1 MKGENMNQIIKS
13 SIFLLWS
20 FLFMNTSVSARIGIM
35 GALNEEIKML
45 KDEMKL
51 TKEIKIAGR
60 VFYLGKL
67 EGKEIVLVEAGM
79 GKVNAAITSQL
90 LITQFKVEKIIFTGI
105 AGGVSP
111 DLGIGDLVIATKVA
125 QHDYGSIGS
134 QGFFPFRPGT
144 LPVGEVN
151 IESVYFKTDE
161 KLLNIAMSAS
171 DGITLNKLPEGT
183 ILSNE
188 GRIPKI
194 VSGIIVTGDQFVV
207 SKIKRKWLFETFNA
221 LATEMEGGAV
231 AQVCE
236 INNIPFLLIRSISDL
251 ANEDAE
257 VNFNKF
263 VDYAAKNS
271 VLLVKKILSKI

>member
-1 MKGENMNQIIKS
+1 
-13 SIFLLWS
+13 
-20 FLFMNTSVSARIGIM
+20 MNTSVSARIGIM

-90 LITQFKVEKIIFTGI
+90 LITKFKVEKIIFTGI

-111 DLGIGDLVIATKVA
+111 ELGIGDLVIATKVA
-125 QHDYGSIGS
+125 QHDYGSINP

-161 KLLNIAMSAS
+161 KLLNIAMTAS
-171 DGITLNKLPEGT
+171 VGIKLNKLPEGT

-188 GRIPKI
+188 ERIPKI
-194 VSGIIVTGDQFVV
+194 VSGIIVTGDQFIV

-257 VNFNKF
+257 INFNKF

>member
-1 MKGENMNQIIKS
+1 MIGENMNQIKKGR
-13 SIFLLWS
+13 IFLLLC
-20 FLFMNTSVSARIGIM
+20 FLFMNTSLSARIGIM

-90 LITQFKVEKIIFTGI
+90 LITKFKVEKIIFTGI

-111 DLGIGDLVIATKVA
+111 ELGIGDLVIATKVA
-125 QHDYGSIGS
+125 QHDYGSINP

-161 KLLNIAMSAS
+161 KLLNIAMTAS
-171 DGITLNKLPEGT
+171 VGIKLNKLPEGT

-194 VSGIIVTGDQFVV
+194 VSGIIVTGDQFIV

-257 VNFNKF
+257 INFNKF

>member
-1 MKGENMNQIIKS
+1 MNQIIKS

-90 LITQFKVEKIIFTGI
+90 LITQLKVEKIIFTGI

-125 QHDYGSIGS
+125 QHDYGSIGP

>member
-1 MKGENMNQIIKS
+1 MNQIKKG
-13 SIFLLWS
+13 SIFLLLC

-90 LITQFKVEKIIFTGI
+90 LITKFKVEKIIFTGI

-111 DLGIGDLVIATKVA
+111 ELGIGDLVIATKVA
-125 QHDYGSIGS
+125 QHDYGSINP

-161 KLLNIAMSAS
+161 KLLNIAMTAS
-171 DGITLNKLPEGT
+171 VGIKLNKLPEGT

-188 GRIPKI
+188 ERIPKI
-194 VSGIIVTGDQFVV
+194 VSGIIVTGDQFIV

-257 VNFNKF
+257 INFNKF

>member
-1 MKGENMNQIIKS
+1 MNQIKKG
-13 SIFLLWS
+13 SIFLLLC

-90 LITQFKVEKIIFTGI
+90 LITKFKVEKIIFTGI

-111 DLGIGDLVIATKVA
+111 ELGIGDLVIATKVA
-125 QHDYGSIGS
+125 QHDYGSINP

-161 KLLNIAMSAS
+161 KLLNIAMTAS
-171 DGITLNKLPEGT
+171 VGIKLNKLPEGT

-188 GRIPKI
+188 ERIPKI
-194 VSGIIVTGDQFVV
+194 VSGIIVTGDQFIV

>member
-1 MKGENMNQIIKS
+1 
-13 SIFLLWS
+13 
-20 FLFMNTSVSARIGIM
+20 M
-35 GALNEEIKML
+35 GALNEEIKLL
-45 KDEMKL
+45 KDEMKII
-51 TKEIKIAGR
+51 KEVKIAGR

-90 LITQFKVEKIIFTGI
+90 LITKFKVEKIIFTGI

-125 QHDYGSIGS
+125 QHDYGSIGP
-134 QGFFPFRPGT
+134 QGFSPFRPGT
-144 LPVGEVN
+144 LPEGKVN
-151 IESVYFKTDE
+151 IESVYFKIDE
-161 KLLNIAMSAS
+161 KLLNIAMTVSG
-171 DGITLNKLPEGT
+171 GITLDKLPEGT
-183 ILSNE
+183 IVSKE
-188 GRIPKI
+188 RRIPKI

-207 SKIKRKWLFETFNA
+207 SKIKRKWLLETFNA

-251 ANEDAE
+251 ADKDAE
-257 VNFNKF
+257 INFEKF
-263 VDYAAKNS
+263 VDYAARNS

>member
-1 MKGENMNQIIKS
+1 MNQIIKS